1 MSDKTDE
8 HSKPDG
14 SAWKAHME
22 GLAERN
28 ANVRKAG
35 RKEREEHER
44 EQAASHRASELRQMV
59 ALSRDT
65 GARGKSQR
73 P

>member
-1 MSDKTDE
+1 MSDKADE

-14 SAWKAHME
+14 SAWEAHME

-28 ANVRKAG
+28 ANARKAG
-35 RKEREEHER
+35 RKKREDHER

-65 GARGKSQR
+65 GPRGKSQR
-73 P
+73 S